1 MKKKQPTK
9 QMGKTHYRFLTVKR
23 NLVFFF
29 FFCRIH
35 FFFLMQSKDAAF
47 PPLTSSS
54 SFPWHKFAHWNVIWT
69 KSQLSGVLPMFLFN
83 PRHRDISRQVC
94 LPTSNNKSLQGCTY
108 LPTIISW
115 YSAKENVIQTS
126 VESLEN
132 MGSFCILQLFAQD
145 QVGHKSIQ

>member
-23 NLVFFF
+23 NLVFF